1 MEKINLTYKSLFLFL
16 FFTSCAKDQNIPYV
30 AELIETIVTE
40 SQSPADGGTPSI
52 EDLSNAGVQNLED
65 NQEKYEIAIAN
76 ANPIPTTLTELQEI
90 INDVNG
96 DRAYLGNTD
105 LYWFDEFDTEGSPMN
120 SKWTYDIGT
129 GDNGWGNQE
138 SQYYTS
144 RSDNVI
150 VEDGFLKI
158 KAKKETYEGADY
170 TSARLK
176 SQGKFSFTYGKVEIR
191 AKLPSAAG
199 TWPALWMLGSNIST
213 VGWPKCGEIDI
224 MEQKGWDK
232 TKISAALH
240 NQSSSGN
247 TINVKLIDAPT
258 STTAFHIYSVNWT
271 PDEIVFSIDGND
283 YYTYSPENKTE
294 DNWPYDKPQ
303 FIILNVAMGGNTG
316 GQIPEDFNESSME
329 IDYVRVYR

>member
-1 MEKINLTYKSLFLFL
+1 MENINLTYKSLFLFFL
-16 FFTSCAKDQNIPYV
+16 FTSCAKDQNIPYV
-30 AELIETIVTE
+30 AELIEIIVTE

-52 EDLSNAGVQNLED
+52 EDLSEAGIQNLED
-65 NQEKYEIAIAN
+65 SQEKYEIAIAN
-76 ANPIPTTLTELQEI
+76 ANPIPTTLTELQDI
-90 INDVNG
+90 INDANG
-96 DRAYLGNTD
+96 DRAYLGNKE
-105 LYWFDEFDTEGSPMN
+105 LVWSDEFDTGGSPTS

-144 RSDNVI
+144 RSNNVI
-150 VEDGFLKI
+150 VEEGLLKI
-158 KAKKETYEGADY
+158 MAKKESYEKADY

-176 SQGKFSFTYGKVEIR
+176 SQGKYNFTYGKVEIR

-199 TWPALWMLGSNIST
+199 TWPALWMLGSNFSS

-232 TKISAALH
+232 DKISSALH

-247 TINVKLIDAPT
+247 TIHYQDIDVPT
-258 STTAFHIYSVNWT
+258 STTTFHTYSVNWT
-271 PDEIVFSIDGND
+271 PDEIVFSVDGEV

-294 DNWPYDKPQ
+294 DNWPYNKPQ
-303 FIILNVAMGGNTG
+303 FIILNVAMGGDLG
-316 GQIPEDFNESSME
+316 GQIPEDFNESSMQ